1 MTISINGWLIAFC
14 ISFTFNIAMLL
25 YVRYLLRILVSS
37 SERVKEFNDEII
49 SFAAHVKG
57 ISELETFYG
66 DETIGGL
73 LRHSLQIVNVAE
85 GFSEIMDI
93 TEPNSEDT
101 IEEQDDEQQDNAET
115 QEAPRPEVQAEV
127 FYAGTRRRNN

>member
-14 ISFTFNIAMLL
+14 ISFAFNVAMLF

-73 LRHSLQIVNVAE
+73 LQHSLQIVNIVE

-93 TEPNSEDT
+93 TEPNPEDA
-101 IEEQDDEQQDNAET
+101 IEEQDDEQEDNAET
-115 QEAPRPEVQAEV
+115 QEASRTQVQAEV
-127 FYAGTRRRNN
+127 FYAGSRRRDN

>member
-1 MTISINGWLIAFC
+1 MTININGWLIAFC
-14 ISFTFNIAMLL
+14 ISLVFNAAALL
-25 YVRYLLRILVSS
+25 YIRYLLRILVSS

-73 LRHSLQIVNVAE
+73 LQHSLQIVSVVE

-93 TEPNSEDT
+93 TEPNSEDA
-101 IEEQDDEQQDNAET
+101 IEEQDDDQEDSAKT
-115 QEAPRPEVQAEV
+115 QETPRPEVQAEV
-127 FYAGTRRRNN
+127 FYAGSRRRDN